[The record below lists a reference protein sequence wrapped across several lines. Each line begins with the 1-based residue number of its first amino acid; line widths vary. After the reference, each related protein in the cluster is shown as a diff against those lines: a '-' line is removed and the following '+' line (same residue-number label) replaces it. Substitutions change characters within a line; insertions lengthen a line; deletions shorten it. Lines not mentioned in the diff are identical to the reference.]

1 MDEKKL
7 YQQKKQAQIDEYEL
21 RLKELKD
28 QLSEFDADANRKLDK
43 LIKIVEEK
51 LEESKSRLEAISK
64 ASKEEFEAHKKV
76 IDDSFMSINTHLAM
90 C

>member
-43 LIKIVEEK
+43 LIK
-51 LEESKSRLEAISK
+51 S
-64 ASKEEFEAHKKV
+64 
-76 IDDSFMSINTHLAM
+76 
-90 C
+90 